1 VRAAP
6 APPREPGERF
16 VDREFFDDGGAHD
29 DSSLPIR
36 RGSRVIHEQYGEGEV
51 REVVAANEPRVIV
64 DFRVWGEKKIL
75 ARFLKRA

>member
-1 VRAAP
+1 
-6 APPREPGERF
+6 
-16 VDREFFDDGGAHD
+16 VDKEFFDDGGAHE

-51 REVVAANEPRVIV
+51 REVVLANEPRVIV

-75 ARFLKRA
+75 ARFLRRA